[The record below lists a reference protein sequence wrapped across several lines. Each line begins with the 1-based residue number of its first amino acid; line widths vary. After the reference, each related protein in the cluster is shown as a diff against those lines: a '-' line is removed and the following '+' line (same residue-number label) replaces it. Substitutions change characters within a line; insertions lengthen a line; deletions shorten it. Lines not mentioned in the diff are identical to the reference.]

1 MGFDEKLKRR
11 EELLEQIA
19 ELTKEQTQIDQ
30 EIKLYLKDNEMAVSD
45 QYRVIW
51 KNVDSPR
58 MDTKRIKKEQP
69 ELYRKFMK
77 SSHYRQFQIYAA

>member
-1 MGFDEKLKRR
+1 
-11 EELLEQIA
+11 
-19 ELTKEQTQIDQ
+19 
-30 EIKLYLKDNEMAVSD
+30 MAVSD